1 MRKFLTVLFS
11 VVVFVTPTTL
21 FAQET
26 GVLRITTE
34 PGGARIYINDE
45 RKGSS
50 PTQVGQSFAVE
61 VPVGE
66 HRVEAV
72 LPIDDNRES
81 FGFAADVFV
90 GANTLQPL
98 HIDITDTRLTQAGR
112 AAQQTLLENG
122 RRVSSLR
129 PGQRF
134 QECPDCPEMVVVPSG
149 RFQMGSPS
157 SEGGRGVDEDPR
169 LTVTISRPFAI
180 GVYEVTFTEWDACA
194 AAGYCRGGVN
204 NQGWGRGAR
213 PVIEVSWDDIQQFVR
228 WMNSR
233 VDGNPYRLPSEAEW
247 EYAARAGSDTAF
259 WWGNRI
265 SPDQA
270 NYNGTEGYNNGR
282 TRLYREQTLP
292 VGSFDANRF
301 DLYDVHGN
309 VWEWVQD
316 CYVFSYSGGPMNGSA
331 RTSGGCGERVLRGGS
346 LNAYPYLLRSADRN
360 RSRPDFRSKYGGF
373 RLARTLTP

>member
-1 MRKFLTVLFS
+1 MHRILTHLFCLTLL
-11 VVVFVTPTTL
+11 FTPAAL
-21 FAQET
+21 HAQDT

-34 PGGARIYINDE
+34 PGGARIFINGE
-45 RKGSS
+45 RVGSS

-66 HRVEAV
+66 HRVEAI

-98 HIDITDTRLTQAGR
+98 HIDITDQRPSA

-149 RFQMGSPS
+149 SFQMGSPS
-157 SEGGRGVDEDPR
+157 SEVDRQDDEGPR
-169 LTVTISRPFAI
+169 RNVTIGQPFAM
-180 GVYEVTFTEWDACA
+180 GVYEVTFTEWDACT
-194 AAGYCRGGVN
+194 AAGYCRGGVSDE
-204 NQGWGRGAR
+204 GWGRGAR
-213 PVIEVSWDDIQQFVR
+213 PVINVSWDDIQQFVR
-228 WMNSR
+228 WMNSQ
-233 VDGNPYRLPSEAEW
+233 VSGTPYRLPSEAEW

-270 NYNGTEGYNNGR
+270 NYAGQYAYNNGP
-282 TRLYREQTLP
+282 TGVYREQTLP
-292 VGSFDANRF
+292 VGSFNANPF
-301 DLYDVHGN
+301 GLYDVHGN

-316 CYVFSYSGGPMNGSA
+316 CYVDSYSGGPTNGSA
-331 RTSGGCGERVLRGGS
+331 RTSGDCSQRVLRGGS
-346 LNAYPYLLRSADRN
+346 WDFNPGFLRSAYRL
-360 RSRPDFRSKYGGF
+360 RFRPDGRVRIFGF